1 MIHLCATYVAGK
13 NQSET
18 AFKKLEG
25 LAVSCLVMEVL
36 DLYFCVQTN
45 SGDAAEST
53 AIDCSW

>member
-1 MIHLCATYVAGK
+1 MTRLCTTYLAGK

-18 AFKKLEG
+18 ALKKFKSLT
-25 LAVSCLVMEVL
+25 VSCLAMEVV

-53 AIDCSW
+53 ATDCCW